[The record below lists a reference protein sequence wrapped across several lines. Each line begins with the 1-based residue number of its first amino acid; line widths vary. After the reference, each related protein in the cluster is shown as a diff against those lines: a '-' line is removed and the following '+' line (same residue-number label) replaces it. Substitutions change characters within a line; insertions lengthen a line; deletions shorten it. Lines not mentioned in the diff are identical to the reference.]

1 MIAAVLVWYF
11 NTQYEALLL
20 VMKLYSSPTIPHNDC
35 SASRS
40 FDDEIQLRCWTDD
53 MVRDGRPVMVLIVYD
68 TKISISIRD
77 VTGKSVKCAHS
88 VMIFNASTLFYL
100 YQTVAWWWR
109 FKPRFLCL
117 CFDHIKPNTVNAIL
131 RPAIWHQPVQQS

>member
-1 MIAAVLVWYF
+1 
-11 NTQYEALLL
+11 
-20 VMKLYSSPTIPHNDC
+20 
-35 SASRS
+35 
-40 FDDEIQLRCWTDD
+40 

-100 YQTVAWWWR
+100 YQTVA
-109 FKPRFLCL
+109 
-117 CFDHIKPNTVNAIL
+117 
-131 RPAIWHQPVQQS
+131 